1 MKRPFLTIAV
11 FSFGFL
17 LLLCEYDSRKTACA
31 ETDALTIAIT
41 AEGLSDPNFYKDRA
55 LAYDEALRDAKRQA
69 IEKAV
74 GCYVSSEM
82 IVQNYELVKE
92 RITSKSE
99 GFIQKIT
106 QKENIGVLED
116 GFYHVRIQAD
126 VLTKPLTLA
135 IAKMSREDRI
145 EMIRTRGNPGFT
157 VAIQARY
164 ADGRVENCLVC
175 NTEITDHLKK
185 FGYKIVSPGLPGRIA
200 EDRVKSLLDKGL
212 QPELASRYFSRSS
225 DVAITGQVMLSR
237 SPTVKIA
244 GIPVST
250 VLLTAWTL
258 SAIDNHTAEVI
269 FSRNF
274 RPPKR
279 KAYNNDQEALMD
291 IGHKIGANF
300 SKDVF
305 KNYIMRPTHKILAI
319 FSGITQRR
327 LARKIKKDLL
337 GLRSVL
343 NVAFL
348 QFLTG
353 GESVFEVEFAGLREG
368 FADILDEVVLAV
380 LEKKYGRNSFAIT
393 EEYGNSVRIAVDI
406 SDQGIVAGY
415 KHKSI
420 PIQLLGDVPQGRF
433 EEVVKSDALRAKFAS
448 E

>member
-1 MKRPFLTIAV
+1 MKRPFLIIAV
-11 FSFGFL
+11 FSFSFL

-31 ETDALTIAIT
+31 ETGTLTIAVT
-41 AEGLSDPNFYKDRA
+41 AEGLSDPNFYKDQA
-55 LAYDEALRDAKRQA
+55 VAYDEALRDAKRQA

-135 IAKMSREDRI
+135 IAKMSRDDLI
-145 EMIRTRGNPGFT
+145 EMIEQKGNPGFAI
-157 VAIQARY
+157 AIQARY
-164 ADGRVENCLVC
+164 ADGRIEDCLVC

-185 FGYKIVSPGLPGRIA
+185 FGYKIISPGFAGQIQENRI
-200 EDRVKSLLDKGL
+200 KSMLDKGL
-212 QPELASRYFSRSS
+212 QPELASRYLLRCS
-225 DVAITGQVMLSR
+225 DVSISGQVSFTR

-250 VLLTAWTL
+250 VLLTAWSL
-258 SAIDNHTAEVI
+258 SAVDNHTSEII

-274 RPPKR
+274 SPKKR

-291 IGHKIGANF
+291 IGHQIGANF

-305 KNYIMRPTHKILAI
+305 KDYIMRPTHKILVI
-319 FSGITQRR
+319 FSGITKRR
-327 LARKIKKDLL
+327 LAKKNKKRIVGLAL
-337 GLRSVL
+337 GFKCRFP
-343 NVAFL
+343 A
-348 QFLTG
+348 
-353 GESVFEVEFAGLREG
+353 
-368 FADILDEVVLAV
+368 
-380 LEKKYGRNSFAIT
+380 
-393 EEYGNSVRIAVDI
+393 I
-406 SDQGIVAGY
+406 SDGWR
-415 KHKSI
+415 KC
-420 PIQLLGDVPQGRF
+420 F
-433 EEVVKSDALRAKFAS
+433 
-448 E
+448 